1 MPLISLKDLP
11 QFVVNRQRFLGL
23 DIGTK
28 TVGLAISDGEY
39 KVASPL
45 ETLKRSKFRDDAQHL
60 LAIVDHRNV
69 GGFIAGLPISLD
81 GTEGPRCQSVRQF
94 AENLLAIRNLPF
106 SFWDE
111 RMSTAAMQRF
121 LIGEVDMTRKRR
133 SEVIDK
139 LAATY
144 ILQGALDFLG
154 QNNDQIMRDRHE

>member
-1 MPLISLKDLP
+1 MPITDLLNIRKS
-11 QFVVNRQRFLGL
+11 QDRFLGL

-28 TVGLAISDGEY
+28 TIGLAISDSHH

-45 ETLKRSKFRDDAQHL
+45 ETLIRGKFRDDASYL
-60 LAIVDHRNV
+60 LEIIDQRKV
-69 GGFIAGLPISLD
+69 GSIIAGLPISLD

-94 AENLLAIRNLPF
+94 ATNFLSIRDIPF
-106 SFWDE
+106 AFWDE

-121 LIGEVDMTRKRR
+121 LIEEVDMSRRRR

-144 ILQGALDFLG
+144 ILQGALDFLTAHSS
-154 QNNDQIMRDRHE
+154 IS

>member
-1 MPLISLKDLP
+1 MPVISLRDLP
-11 QFVVNRQRFLGL
+11 KFVTNRQRFLAL

-28 TVGLAISDGEY
+28 TVGLAISDGDY

-45 ETLKRSKFRDDAQHL
+45 ETLNRTKFRDDAQRL

-94 AENLLAIRNLPF
+94 AENLLAVRDLPF
-106 SFWDE
+106 AFWDE
-111 RMSTAAMQRF
+111 RMSTAAIQRF

-133 SEVIDK
+133 GEVIDK

-154 QNNDQIMRDRHE
+154 QNNEPSNARPS

>member
-1 MPLISLKDLP
+1 MPLISLRDLP
-11 QFVVNRQRFLGL
+11 KFVVNRQRFLGL

-28 TVGLAISDGEY
+28 TVGLSISDGDY

-45 ETLKRSKFRDDAQHL
+45 ETLNRTKFRDDAQRL
-60 LAIVDHRNV
+60 LAIVDNRNV

-94 AENLLAIRNLPF
+94 AENLLAIRDLPF
-106 SFWDE
+106 AFWDE

-133 SEVIDK
+133 GEVIDK

-154 QNNDQIMRDRHE
+154 QNNN

>member
-1 MPLISLKDLP
+1 MPLISLSDLP
-11 QFVVNRQRFLGL
+11 KFVANRQRFLGL

-28 TVGLAISDGEY
+28 TVGLAISDGDY

-45 ETLKRSKFRDDAQHL
+45 ETLNRTKFRDDAQRL
-60 LAIVDHRNV
+60 LAVVDHRSV

-94 AENLLAIRNLPF
+94 AENLLALRDLPF
-106 SFWDE
+106 AFWDE

-133 SEVIDK
+133 GEVIDK

-154 QNNDQIMRDRHE
+154 QNNNTINARPS

>member
-1 MPLISLKDLP
+1 MPLVSLNDLP
-11 QFVVNRQRFLGL
+11 NLVVKRQRFIGL

-28 TVGLAISDGEY
+28 TVGLAISDGDY

-45 ETLKRSKFRDDAQHL
+45 ETLNRTKFRDDVKRL
-60 LAIVDHRNV
+60 LGIVDHRNV

-94 AENLLAIRNLPF
+94 AENLLTIRDVPF
-106 SFWDE
+106 AFWDE

-121 LIGEVDMTRKRR
+121 LISEVDMTRKRR
-133 SEVIDK
+133 GEIIDK

-154 QNNDQIMRDRHE
+154 QNKGST